1 LEPNRAIVE
10 QSKPEDELSDSFEKL
25 NNLSE
30 QKHEINERAAKIEA
44 KKRLLRSK
52 IRAIVKRHINSG
64 KLYSGFDPDFIG

>member
-1 LEPNRAIVE
+1 MEPNRAIVE
-10 QSKPEDELSDSFEKL
+10 QSKPEDELADAFEKL

-30 QKHEINERAAKIEA
+30 QKHEINERSAKIEA

-64 KLYSGFDPDFIG
+64 KLYSGIDPDFVE